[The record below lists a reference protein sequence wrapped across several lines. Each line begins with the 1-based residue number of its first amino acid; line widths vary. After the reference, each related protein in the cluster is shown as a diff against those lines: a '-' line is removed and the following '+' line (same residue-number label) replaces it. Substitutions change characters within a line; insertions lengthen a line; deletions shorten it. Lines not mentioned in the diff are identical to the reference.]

1 MLALVVCVHKRCIFR
16 CFSFYSDVLYLSFVL
31 DICVF
36 YCMQFSRY
44 KSLIKSVFVSAGR
57 SALRASLT
65 DMLRISS
72 VCAIHPAAYEQ
83 ARRILLYVPDP
94 SCAETLST
102 GDGGIRTLD
111 PLLARQVLSQL
122 SYTPAWAYYFYHF
135 SCFLS
140 SVFSFFILAAT
151 YSPIPSPV

>member
-44 KSLIKSVFVSAGR
+44 KILITPVSAER

-83 ARRILLYVPDP
+83 ARRILLYIPDP
-94 SCAETLST
+94 SCAETLSP

-122 SYTPAWAYYFYHF
+122 SYIPIDSGSHL
-135 SCFLS
+135 LS
-140 SVFSFFILAAT
+140 HAVSSIV
-151 YSPIPSPV
+151 PSAV